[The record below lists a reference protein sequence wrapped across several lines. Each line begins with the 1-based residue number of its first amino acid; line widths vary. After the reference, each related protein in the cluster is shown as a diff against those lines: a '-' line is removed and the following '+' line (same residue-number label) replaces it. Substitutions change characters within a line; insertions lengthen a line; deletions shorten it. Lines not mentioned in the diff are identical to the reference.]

1 MSDDAYDGVFVA
13 GVEAALLPEIVEV
26 FPPQPP
32 LSLLPLDAM
41 FPFAC
46 NNRLANMLYL
56 NEQEEPMAKKKKKP
70 STLKPIQ

>member
-1 MSDDAYDGVFVA
+1 MSDDVFVA
-13 GVEAALLPEIVEV
+13 GVEAALLPEVVEV
-26 FPPQPP
+26 FPPRPS

-56 NEQEEPMAKKKKKP
+56 NEQEEPMAIKQQKKKKKK
-70 STLKPIQ
+70 LEH